1 MELDRISNLPSDV
14 TEKILSHLPIRDA
27 VRTSV
32 LSTEWRYK
40 SAMLPRLVFDAKSI
54 STEHQ
59 TFANVVDHVLL
70 SHIGPVYKF
79 KIVKAH
85 ISFRDMDRWIL
96 HLSRNSIKEF
106 ILEHWGGPRYK
117 VPSSMFSCQDLTYL
131 KLFTCLLQP
140 PSTFPGFKSLK
151 RLRIAGVTLTDDV
164 LENMIVHCPLL
175 ERLSVEWCDGFSR
188 LNINA
193 PNLQFL
199 RFMGD
204 FEDINILNTS
214 NLVDIYI
221 DKEHEFVQRQGPCR
235 SSNLLKF
242 FAELPNIHRLDMNF
256 LFTKYLAVGSLPEK
270 LPISCVHLQ
279 FLSVSVCIDDDKDI
293 ITFLCLL
300 RMSPAL
306 EELEVY
312 ALCHQ
317 NYKAEVGKVNSWVDE
332 NQSCS
337 FTQLRRVKI
346 YCNFAVDGAVEL
358 IRFLLLSS
366 PALETMT
373 VYNRTTIP
381 PAGYDLAKKLLR
393 FRRASL
399 NLEIILTD
407 LTGGS
412 ILISEM

>member
-1 MELDRISNLPSDV
+1 MEMELDRISNLPSDV
-14 TEKILSHLPIRDA
+14 TEKILSHLPVRDA

-54 STEHQ
+54 STQHQ

-70 SHIGPVYKF
+70 SHIGPLYKF
-79 KIVKAH
+79 KIVTH

-106 ILEHWGGPRYK
+106 ILENLGVQRYK

-131 KLFTCLLQP
+131 KLYTCLLQP
-140 PSTFPGFKSLK
+140 PSTFTGFKSLK
-151 RLRIAGVTLTDDV
+151 RLRIADVSLTDDV

-175 ERLSVEWCDGFSR
+175 ERLSVEWCDGFSQ

-193 PNLQFL
+193 PNLQVL

-214 NLVDIYI
+214 NLVDVYIYKQ
-221 DKEHEFVQRQGPCR
+221 DEFVQRRGPCR
-235 SSNLLKF
+235 YCNLLKF
-242 FAELPNIHRLDMNF
+242 FAELPNIHRLDMNH

-270 LPISCVHLQ
+270 LPKPCVHLQ
-279 FLSVSVCIDDDKDI
+279 FLSVSVCIDDVKHI

-337 FTQLRRVKI
+337 FTQLRHVKI
-346 YCNFAVDGAVEL
+346 HCNFAVDL
-358 IRFLLLSS
+358 IRFLLISS

-373 VYNRTTIP
+373 IYHQSTIP
-381 PAGYDLAKKLLR
+381 PAGYDLAKKLLS
-393 FRRASL
+393 FRHASL

-407 LTGGS
+407 LRGGS